1 LAASTLANLT
11 SSLRRIYSDEFFEV
25 AINTAAPFWMDL
37 QEEKNLEPEGEG
49 YFWPFYL
56 ATPQNIGTPAE
67 EANLPTVKQRSEVQG
82 RVRPGQFI
90 ATFEISFILEAVGST
105 RGAWN
110 KGEVKRH
117 MWEAIT
123 DLTKHVNRIYAG
135 THGTGRIGVV
145 SAVSGATFT
154 AGTGTTTSTLGPA
167 GTDETVG
174 AHLLRRNMTLEFRA
188 DDTGTGADHTPA
200 TAPNVT
206 KIVQSTRVVTTDQT
220 LAAVVAGDHVYIKGS
235 YGQATVPNG
244 IMGIV
249 DDGSLLDVIHNA
261 ARSTNEELKAKVDSS
276 SSLRPL
282 SEELLIRN
290 AFDVY
295 QLSGQYIDTIL
306 MNSGEIERYLAFVR
320 PDRRYPVMSGGKG
333 VPDYKVG
340 YDEDSLEFLYGGK
353 RAKIKM
359 MVDVPPRTVLGI
371 TKSMLRRFTLRKMT
385 WYDHGG
391 GQIFVQG
398 VNSGGLKTTK
408 QATLIH
414 LDNLGSLMPR
424 SAFRIRDLTDPQ
436 LAGASYGG
444 SDT

>member
-1 LAASTLANLT
+1 MAASTLANLT
-11 SSLRRIYSDEFFEV
+11 NSLRRIYTDEFFEV
-25 AINTAAPFWMDL
+25 AINTAAPFWTEL
-37 QEEKNLEPEGEG
+37 QEEKNIEPEGEG

-67 EANLPTVKQRSEVQG
+67 EANLPQVKQRSEVQG

-135 THGTGRIGVV
+135 THGTGRLTRVQ
-145 SAVSGATFT
+145 AVSGATFT
-154 AGTGTTTSTLGPA
+154 AGEGTVTTTLGAA

-174 AHLLRRNMTLEFRA
+174 AHLLRPNMGLEFRSA
-188 DDTGTGADHTPA
+188 DSSGTARGSTIIII
-200 TAPNVT
+200 T
-206 KIVQSTRVVTTDQT
+206 KIVQSTRVVTTDTT
-220 LAAVVAGDHVYIKGS
+220 LSGPGVVANDHVYIFGA
-235 YGQATVPNG
+235 YGQSTVPNG

-249 DDGSLLDVIHNA
+249 DDGSLLDTIHNQ

-295 QLSGQYIDTIL
+295 QLSGQYVDTLL

-320 PDRRYPVMSGGKG
+320 PDRRYPVMAGSKG
-333 VPDYKVG
+333 VPDYKTG
-340 YDEDSLEFLYGGK
+340 YDEAALEFLYGGK
-353 RAKIKM
+353 RAKILM
-359 MVDVPPRTVLGI
+359 MVDIPARTVLGV
-371 TKSMLRRFTLRKMT
+371 TRSMLRRFTLRKMT

-391 GQIFVQG
+391 GQIFTQG

-414 LDNLGSLMPR
+414 IDNIGSLMPR
-424 SAFRIRDLTDPQ
+424 SAFRIRDLSDPQ
-436 LAGASYGG
+436 LAGAAYGG